1 MIFFVQAIF
10 ENYQVPEKRDLKT
23 GSSRS
28 GVDPETEIR
37 SQQPRPIFGRN
48 KTGLEAGDETGFRK
62 PEADAVVVV
71 IVGVVIVGVGVA
83 IASDDRQ
90 TDPKVSE
97 R

>member
-1 MIFFVQAIF
+1 MILFVQAIF
-10 ENYQVPEKRDLKT
+10 ENYQVPEKRDLET

-62 PEADAVVVV
+62 PEADAVV
-71 IVGVVIVGVGVA
+71 GVGVGVGVDA

>member
-71 IVGVVIVGVGVA
+71 IVDVGVA
-83 IASDDRQ
+83 IASDD
-90 TDPKVSE
+90 
-97 R
+97 

>member
-1 MIFFVQAIF
+1 MILFVQAIF
-10 ENYQVPEKRDLKT
+10 ENYQVPEKRDLET

-71 IVGVVIVGVGVA
+71 IVDVVVA

>member
-1 MIFFVQAIF
+1 MILFVQAIF

-71 IVGVVIVGVGVA
+71 DVGVA

>member
-10 ENYQVPEKRDLKT
+10 ENYQYPEKRDLET
-23 GSSRS
+23 GSGRS

-62 PEADAVVVV
+62 PEADAV
-71 IVGVVIVGVGVA
+71 GVVDVGVA

>member
-71 IVGVVIVGVGVA
+71 IVDVGVA
-83 IASDDRQ
+83 IASDDWQ

-97 R
+97 RWEIVF